1 MKVYIPAIVWAII
14 ILVLSGLPGQ
24 NLPQFNFG
32 SLFEAD
38 KIGHFG
44 VYFILSLCLF
54 WAFFKQK
61 RLNAHFAF
69 LAILISSSYGIL
81 MEIGQYSIFPGRY
94 FEFFDIVA
102 NIIGSISSLIFF
114 KFINTRELR

>member
-1 MKVYIPAIVWAII
+1 MKAFIPAIIWATV
-14 ILVLSGLPGQ
+14 ILILSGAPSQ
-24 NLPQFNFG
+24 NLPQINLG

-38 KIGHFG
+38 KIAHFG
-44 VYFILSLCLF
+44 VYFILSSCLL

-61 RLNAHFAF
+61 RWSGQFIF

-81 MEIGQYSIFPGRY
+81 MELAQYLIFPGRY

-102 NIIGSISSLIFF
+102 NIIGSIGSLIFL
-114 KFINTRELR
+114 KFINTQAG